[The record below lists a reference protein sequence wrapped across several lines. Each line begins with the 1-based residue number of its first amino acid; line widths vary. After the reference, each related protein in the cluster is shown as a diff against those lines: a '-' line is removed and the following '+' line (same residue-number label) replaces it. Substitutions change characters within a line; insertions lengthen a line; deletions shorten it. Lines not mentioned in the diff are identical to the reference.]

1 MVHLFQK
8 ALVERGPQNY
18 VSARVYTSTEGKLV
32 NQ

>member
-8 ALVERGPQNY
+8 ALFETMY